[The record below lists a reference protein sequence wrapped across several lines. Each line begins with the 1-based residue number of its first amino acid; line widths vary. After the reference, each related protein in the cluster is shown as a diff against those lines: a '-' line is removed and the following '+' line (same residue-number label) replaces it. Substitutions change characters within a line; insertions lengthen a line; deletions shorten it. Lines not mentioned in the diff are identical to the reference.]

1 MGNVLQSQEQAS
13 SSWLQLFHHKFI
25 SLLNWLQLLK
35 PQNIQMDLEET
46 YPQNTIL
53 TYCFL

>member
-46 YPQNTIL
+46 YPQNMIL